1 MTANQDLREES
12 EEVAYEGIQS
22 LALGVLDHSFLVG
35 DSGVQVKNFAN
46 GIHGKGVYVSFDH
59 GNPKSSLYL
68 VHLMSKKV
76 LLMKAE
82 MNVLLMSSKIGDS
95 EASHNRASSAGY

>member
-1 MTANQDLREES
+1 MANQDLRDES

-22 LALGVLDHSFLVG
+22 LALGALDHSFLVG

-46 GIHGKGVYVSFDH
+46 GIHSKGVFVSFDH
-59 GNPKSSLYL
+59 GNPKSALYL
-68 VHLMSKKV
+68 VHFMLKKA

-82 MNVLLMSSKIGDS
+82 MNVLLMSSKVRDL
-95 EASHNRASSAGY
+95 EATHNRASSAGY